1 MDIIEGLMKLGSIV
15 VDSMISTS
23 KSYSEDKRFTQE
35 GKQYYKEL
43 NEALT
48 MAKGNLEEYKQK
60 REEKFKRLQLA
71 ESMNYKLAA
80 ERRSAEIL
88 RVYSLIE
95 THFGGF
101 RGQAFEDEN
110 RELFHFFDKN
120 SPIVKALLEYVKSPR
135 SGQNFDVFPILALG
149 ITQNVWSGL
158 SRTFKIKRDN
168 FLVFCAEGVA
178 FGGDKNSS
186 KYTIIPYQSIEKIY
200 RDERYEDIFLLGRI
214 QYNDLYFKPTGY
226 NRELDM
232 PRIQFSSKLSEET
245 KKLIASSMYSFIR
258 CFNPDCAY
266 EEKRGA
272 KK

>member
-23 KSYSEDKRFTQE
+23 KSYSKDKRFTQE
-35 GKQYYKEL
+35 GKKYYKEL

-71 ESMNYKLAA
+71 ESMNYKLASK
-80 ERRSAEIL
+80 RSAEIL

-95 THFGGF
+95 AHFGGF
-101 RGQAFEDEN
+101 RGQAFEDEK

-120 SPIVKALLEYVKSPR
+120 SPIVKALLEYVKSPC

-149 ITQNVWSGL
+149 ITQNVWDGL
-158 SRTFKIKRDN
+158 SGTFKINRDN

-178 FGGDKNSS
+178 FGRDKNSS
-186 KYTIIPYQSIEKIY
+186 KYIVIPYQNIEKVYI
-200 RDERYEDIFLLGRI
+200 DERHKDSIISLFDV
-214 QYNDLYFKPTGY
+214 QYNELCFKPVGY
-226 NRELDM
+226 DNRFDM
-232 PRIQFSSKLSEET
+232 PRINFSSKLSEET
-245 KKLIASSMYSFIR
+245 KRLIANSMYSFIR
-258 CFNPDCAY
+258 CFNPNCTY
-266 EEKRGA
+266 EEKRGSI
-272 KK
+272 